1 MGIWPNSTGM
11 IPWGSPTKVVK
22 TVLVDYTSK
31 SRGQKIGFQN
41 ATFKNLLVRNYKA
54 DSLVG
59 KLQTTATLE
68 LLMGIWPTLTRMIPW
83 WSPTKVVL
91 IDCISRSRGQ
101 KIDFQNATFKNL
113 LDQNYKTQ
121 RFHIWYITSS
131 RGPLP
136 KLFKLCHW
144 GQNWPPR
151 ESQFYINI

>member
-1 MGIWPNSTGM
+1 MPL
-11 IPWGSPTKVVK
+11 GSKLTPP
-22 TVLVDYTSK
+22 
-31 SRGQKIGFQN
+31 RGVTI
-41 ATFKNLLVRNYKA
+41 LHLII
-54 DSLVG
+54 LG

-113 LDQNYKTQ
+113 LDQNYKTKS
-121 RFHIWYITSS
+121 FHIWYITSS

-136 KLFKLCHW
+136 KLSNYATGVKIDPPGSHNFTLTFRRKFQTTSALTSKLQ
-144 GQNWPPR
+144 GP
-151 ESQFYINI
+151 NICNII